1 MFEPISVAGDNDPEF
16 HSRRSQNRYPK
27 WNTAKTLVRT
37 KPWIWRNRINGHTK
51 PRRYRRR
58 AGHNV
63 YRTIEASENTKITYR
78 DTKPPKGT
86 LESEYSEPLRI
97 IQDLRLQ
104 KEGQLLEGSPYL
116 NPSNSNPFVT
126 NCPHNFSPV
135 LPLPFA

>member
-1 MFEPISVAGDNDPEF
+1 MEYRENPGPDEAVATERFGGTE
-16 HSRRSQNRYPK
+16 SMG
-27 WNTAKTLVRT
+27 T
-37 KPWIWRNRINGHTK
+37 RNQDVTEEGLDIMYTEQLKFLKILKLHTK
-51 PRRYRRR
+51 TR
-58 AGHNV
+58 N
-63 YRTIEASENTKITYR
+63 
-78 DTKPPKGT
+78 PPKGT